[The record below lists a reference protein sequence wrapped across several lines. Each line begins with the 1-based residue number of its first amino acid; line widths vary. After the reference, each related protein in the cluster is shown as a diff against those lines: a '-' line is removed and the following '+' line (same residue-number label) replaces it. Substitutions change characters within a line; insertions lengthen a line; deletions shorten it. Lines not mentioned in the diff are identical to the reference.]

1 MRYEVGRAR
10 DQAGVGGWWGEG
22 IADQMGLLRASRELG
37 FHRAAGGSLRRV
49 LPGREV
55 KEVGKS
61 SGESDYR
68 HEVAAYCLGQLSL
81 EPTSFPGRALAACAS
96 C

>member
-1 MRYEVGRAR
+1 
-10 DQAGVGGWWGEG
+10 
-22 IADQMGLLRASRELG
+22 MGLLGASRELG